1 MDFVRN
7 ILNGILM
14 GVANVIPGVSG
25 GTIAV
30 VLGFYDRLMEC
41 ITVNFKVIKNNL
53 SFLIPLAIGIII
65 GVIGLSNVMEVLFA
79 KFPQQTY
86 FAFIGIIL
94 GSLPLIFTKARL
106 SNPRIKT
113 IPWIGFVVAFGIM
126 AFLAMFNGD
135 ANSGSVL
142 YTTLTPESFIVCM
155 VAMII
160 AVATMIIPGISGSMI
175 LIVMN
180 MYQTIYFEVLNNF
193 NIPLFIPSAIGG
205 IIGLFGGAILIRYLL
220 ARYNQLTY
228 MIIVGLLVGSIFQLI
243 VQANIVAFDLGFMA
257 SIVIMLAMMIVI
269 FIFGK
274 KDLKEDL
281 AKIKQEA

>member
-1 MDFVRN
+1 MDFIRN
-7 ILNGILM
+7 IVNGILM

-41 ITVNFKVIKNNL
+41 ITVNFKVIKRNL
-53 SFLIPLAIGIII
+53 PFLIPLAIGIVI
-65 GVIGLSNVMEVLFA
+65 GVVGLSKLMEILFA

-94 GSLPLIFTKARL
+94 GSLPAIFTKARL
-106 SNPRIKT
+106 STSKINGIS
-113 IPWIGFVVAFGIM
+113 WIGFIAALGIM
-126 AFLAMFNGD
+126 VFLALFNGD
-135 ANSGSVL
+135 ANSGSIL

-155 VAMII
+155 LAMAI

-180 MYQTIYFEVLNNF
+180 MYQTIYFEVLNNL
-193 NIPLFIPSAIGG
+193 NIPLLIPSGIGG
-205 IIGLFGGAILIRYLL
+205 IIGLFGGAILIRFLL

-228 MIIVGLLVGSIFQLI
+228 MIIVGLLVGSIFQLL
-243 VQANIVAFDLGFMA
+243 VQANIIAFDLTLIV
-257 SIVIMLAMMIVI
+257 SIVIMLIMAIVI
-269 FIFGK
+269 FTFGK
-274 KDLKEDL
+274 KDLDADL

>member
-1 MDFVRN
+1 MEFLRN

-30 VLGFYDRLMEC
+30 VLGFYDRLMDC
-41 ITVNFKVIKNNL
+41 ITINFKVIKKNL
-53 SFLIPLAIGIII
+53 PFLIPLGLGVVI
-65 GVIGLSNVMEVLFA
+65 GVVGLSKLMEILFA

-94 GSLPLIFTKARL
+94 GSLPAIFTKARL
-106 SNPRIKT
+106 TSPKIKAV
-113 IPWIGFVVAFGIM
+113 PWVGFIIAFAIM
-126 AFLAMFNGD
+126 AFLALFNGD
-135 ANSGSVL
+135 AESGSVL
-142 YTTLTPESFIVCM
+142 YRTLTPESFIACLI
-155 VAMII
+155 AMAI

-193 NIPLFIPSAIGG
+193 NIPLLIPSAIGG
-205 IIGLFGGAILIRYLL
+205 VIGLFGGAILIRYLL
-220 ARYNQLTY
+220 AHFNQLTY

-243 VQANIVAFDLGFMA
+243 VQANIVAFDLTLIV
-257 SIVIMLAMMIVI
+257 SIVIML
-269 FIFGK
+269 
-274 KDLKEDL
+274 
-281 AKIKQEA
+281 